1 LIYVLL
7 LVLVTAVWGS
17 TFVLVKDAISHYP
30 TLPFL
35 AIRFALAALVMVLVV
50 RRPPGWKVVRVG
62 VPIGIALAAGY
73 LLQTVGLQTASPGN
87 AGLLT
92 GLFVVF
98 TPLLDGVLGAHVPLR
113 TVAAAAVALVGTAL
127 LTGSGFALPALGDLL
142 VIGCAFAFAIHI
154 VLLGR
159 WAPGLPPA
167 PLAMVQMFTATLLFG
182 GASLPELR
190 LPPGS
195 VWFAIAVTGVLASA
209 LGFLIQTWAQS
220 YLSASRTA
228 LVLATEPA
236 WALAAAILLAG
247 QRFGVLQASGAALL
261 LLAILGHEAL
271 SIRAARRS
279 IEGRI
284 TDR

>member
-1 LIYVLL
+1 MLL

-35 AIRFALAALVMVLVV
+35 AIRFALAAVVMIAVV
-50 RRPPGWKVVRVG
+50 RRPPGWRLVKVG
-62 VPIGIALAAGY
+62 VPIGIALSAGY

-98 TPLLDGVLGAHVPLR
+98 TPLVDGLLGARIPAR
-113 TVAAAAVALVGTAL
+113 TVIAALLAVAGTAL
-127 LTGSGFALPALGDLL
+127 LTGSGLALPAFGDLL
-142 VIGCAFAFAIHI
+142 VVGCALAFAVHI
-154 VLLGR
+154 VMLSR

-167 PLAMVQMFTATLLFG
+167 PLAMVQMLTAAILFG
-182 GASLPELR
+182 GASLPQLR
-190 LPPGS
+190 PPSGG
-195 VWFAIAVTGVLASA
+195 VWIAIVITGVLASA
-209 LGFLIQTWAQS
+209 LGFLIQTWAQT

-236 WALAAAILLAG
+236 WALVAAILLAG
-247 QRFGVLQASGAALL
+247 QRFGLLQAAGAGLL
-261 LLAILGHEAL
+261 LVAIVGHEAL
-271 SIRAARRS
+271 AIRAAATS
-279 IEGRI
+279 K
-284 TDR
+284 